1 MELDNRNVA
10 DRKRAMLNRWLSFKH
25 DAAWED
31 VVSVLSNMDENR
43 TAKIIQEKYCAHK
56 ASS

>member
-1 MELDNRNVA
+1 
-10 DRKRAMLNRWLSFKH
+10 MLNRWLSFKH